1 VKILIVDLDTEWRG
15 GQNQAL
21 LMLEGLNAS
30 NHVAELLTQEGSA
43 LGERAAARGVTV
55 HNVSRR
61 TTRIAAALKIFEL
74 LKSSNPDPEVHI
86 DDRNFALVHANEA
99 HGVTSAWL
107 ARAHRRVPLVVS
119 RRVGFKLKED
129 NFARA
134 RYRAAARILPISEW
148 VAGIL
153 AKSGIPQ
160 EQMTVVYEGVEVSR
174 LPSPQI
180 RFAARSRFGVTDE
193 SPIIGCVGVLLPD
206 KGQDSLIRAFSTL
219 RTEFPTAKLL
229 LVGDGPDK
237 SRLQQI
243 AAKHNVTD
251 FVIFAGFVSA
261 MESVYPALDLFAFP
275 SRFEGLGTSLL
286 SAMSYEIPSVAFKTC
301 AFPEIIEHGRSGL
314 LAELNN
320 DASLANALAAILRN
334 PEIALQIGRAAR
346 KRIEQKFS
354 APKMVDNMIQ
364 VYESLLASNAA
375 TEPPSAAPSNAPPA
389 PRPEPDSNSKLS
401 S

>member
-21 LMLEGLNAS
+21 LMLEGLNAR
-30 NHVAELLTQEGSA
+30 HHIAELVAPEKSA

-55 HNVSRR
+55 HTVSSR
-61 TTRIAAALKIFEL
+61 TTRISAALKIAEL
-74 LKSSNPDPEVHI
+74 LRSGREPEAQKF
-86 DDRNFALVHANEA
+86 DLVHANEA

-107 ARAHRRVPLVVS
+107 ARAHRRVPFVVS
-119 RRVGFKLKED
+119 RRVGFPLKAD
-129 NFARA
+129 NFALA
-134 RYRAAARILPISEW
+134 RYRAATRILPISEW

-153 AKSGIPQ
+153 AKSSIPQ

-180 RFAARSRFGVTDE
+180 RHAARARWGITDQ
-193 SPIIGCVGVLLPD
+193 SPLIGCVGVLLPD
-206 KGQDSLIRAFSTL
+206 KGQDALIRALATV
-219 RTEFPTAKLL
+219 RGEFPTVKLL
-229 LVGDGPDK
+229 LAGDGPDK
-237 SRLQQI
+237 HRLQQL
-243 AAKHNVTD
+243 AAKLNVTD
-251 FVIFAGFVSA
+251 SVIFGGFVTA

-286 SAMSYEIPSVAFKTC
+286 SAMSYEIPSVAFAAC

-320 DASLANALAAILRN
+320 DASLANSIAAILRN

-354 APKMVDNMIQ
+354 APKMVDSMLT
-364 VYESLLASNAA
+364 VYESVLAPANP
-375 TEPPSAAPSNAPPA
+375 TEPSSPSQ
-389 PRPEPDSNSKLS
+389 KM
-401 S
+401 

>member
-21 LMLEGLNAS
+21 LMLEGLNARH
-30 NHVAELLTQEGSA
+30 HVAELVTPEKSA

-55 HNVSRR
+55 HTVSRR
-61 TTRIAAALKIFEL
+61 TARISAALKLFEL
-74 LKSSNPDPEVHI
+74 LRPSSDPDVHFG
-86 DDRNFALVHANEA
+86 DQKFDLVHANEA

-107 ARAHRRVPLVVS
+107 ARAHRRVPLVIS
-119 RRVGFKLKED
+119 RRVGFPLKAD
-129 NFARA
+129 NFAIA
-134 RYRAAARILPISEW
+134 RYRAAARILPISDW

-153 AKSGIPQ
+153 AKSGIPPK
-160 EQMTVVYEGVEVSR
+160 QMTVVYEGVEVSR

-180 RFAARSRFGVTDE
+180 RHAARARFGVTDDA
-193 SPIIGCVGVLLPD
+193 PLIGCVGVLLPD
-206 KGQDSLIRAFSTL
+206 KGQDSLIRALAAL
-219 RTEFPTAKLL
+219 RTEFPAVRLL

-237 SRLQQI
+237 PRLQQL
-243 AAKHNVTD
+243 AAKLNVTD
-251 FVIFAGFVSA
+251 SVIFAGFVTA

-286 SAMSYEIPSVAFKTC
+286 SAMSYEIPSVAFATC

-320 DASLANALAAILRN
+320 DASLANSLAAILRN

-354 APKMVDNMIQ
+354 APKMVDSMLT
-364 VYESLLASNAA
+364 VYESLLA
-375 TEPPSAAPSNAPPA
+375 PPA
-389 PRPEPDSNSKLS
+389 PQNL
-401 S
+401 

>member
-21 LMLEGLNAS
+21 LMLEGFNARH
-30 NHVAELLTQEGSA
+30 HVAELVAPQGSA

-55 HNVSRR
+55 HTVSHR
-61 TTRIAAALKIFEL
+61 TARISAALKIAEL
-74 LKSSNPDPEVHI
+74 LRSRSPDPELHS
-86 DDRNFALVHANEA
+86 DDRSFAVVHANEA
-99 HGVTSAWL
+99 HAVTSAWL

-119 RRVGFKLKED
+119 RRVGFALKAD

-134 RYRAAARILPISEW
+134 RYRAATRILPISEW

-160 EQMTVVYEGVEVSR
+160 QQMTVVYEGVEISR

-180 RFAARSRFGVTDE
+180 RHAARARFGVTDD
-193 SPIIGCVGVLLPD
+193 SPLIGCVGVLLPD
-206 KGQDSLIRAFSTL
+206 KGQDSLIRALASI
-219 RTEFPTAKLL
+219 RAEFPTVKLL

-237 SRLQQI
+237 HRLQQL
-243 AAKHNVTD
+243 AAKLNVTD
-251 FVIFAGFVSA
+251 AVTFAGFVTS

-286 SAMSYEIPSVAFKTC
+286 SAMSYEIPSVAFDTC

-320 DASLANALAAILRN
+320 DSSLANSIAAILRN

-354 APKMVDNMIQ
+354 APKMVDSMLA
-364 VYESLLASNAA
+364 VYESLLAQS
-375 TEPPSAAPSNAPPA
+375 SAS
-389 PRPEPDSNSKLS
+389 
-401 S
+401 

>member
-21 LMLEGLNAS
+21 LMLEGLNAR
-30 NHVAELLTQEGSA
+30 HHIAELVAPEGSA
-43 LGERAAARGVTV
+43 LGERASARGIKVHTV
-55 HNVSRR
+55 SPR
-61 TTRIAAALKIFEL
+61 TARISAAFKIAEL
-74 LKSSNPDPEVHI
+74 LRSSRYDPDAQKF
-86 DDRNFALVHANEA
+86 DLVHANEA

-119 RRVGFKLKED
+119 RRVGFALKAD
-129 NFARA
+129 NLARS
-134 RYRAAARILPISEW
+134 RYRAATRILPISDW

-180 RFAARSRFGVTDE
+180 RHAARTRFGVTDE
-193 SPIIGCVGVLLPD
+193 SPLIGCVGVLLPD
-206 KGQDSLIRAFSTL
+206 KGQDSLIRALATI
-219 RTEFPTAKLL
+219 RAEFPTVKLL

-237 SRLQQI
+237 HRLQQL
-243 AAKHNVTD
+243 AAKLNVTD
-251 FVIFAGFVSA
+251 AVIFAGFVSA
-261 MESVYPALDLFAFP
+261 MESVYPAFDLFAFP

-286 SAMSYEIPSVAFKTC
+286 SAMSYAIPSVAFRTC

-320 DASLANALAAILRN
+320 DTSLANSLAAILRN

-346 KRIEQKFS
+346 QRIDQKFS
-354 APKMVDNMIQ
+354 APKMVDNMLS
-364 VYESLLASNAA
+364 VYDSMLAPQTPAA
-375 TEPPSAAPSNAPPA
+375 GPLITPPPA
-389 PRPEPDSNSKLS
+389 P
-401 S
+401 

>member
-1 VKILIVDLDTEWRG
+1 
-15 GQNQAL
+15 
-21 LMLEGLNAS
+21 MLEGLNAR
-30 NHVAELLTQEGSA
+30 HHTAELLTPEGSA

-55 HNVSRR
+55 HTVPRR
-61 TTRIAAALKIFEL
+61 TTRISAALKIFEL
-74 LKSSNPDPEVHI
+74 LKPSSRDPAAHL
-86 DDRNFALVHANEA
+86 DGQKFDLVHANEA

-107 ARAHRRVPLVVS
+107 ARAHRRAPLVIS
-119 RRVGFKLKED
+119 RRVGFKLKHD

-153 AKSGIPQ
+153 IKSGIPQ

-180 RFAARSRFGVTDE
+180 RFAARSRFGITDE
-193 SPIIGCVGVLLPD
+193 SPLIGCVGVLLPD
-206 KGQDSLIRAFSTL
+206 KGQDSLIRAFSTT
-219 RTEFPTAKLL
+219 RGEFPTTKLL

-251 FVIFAGFVSA
+251 SVIFTGFVSA

-364 VYESLLASNAA
+364 VYESLLA
-375 TEPPSAAPSNAPPA
+375 PPA
-389 PRPEPDSNSKLS
+389 PQNS
-401 S
+401 

>member
-21 LMLEGLNAS
+21 LMLEGFNAR
-30 NHVAELLTQEGSA
+30 HHIAELLTQEGSA
-43 LGERAAARGVTV
+43 LGERAAARGITV
-55 HNVSRR
+55 HVVSRR
-61 TTRIAAALKIFEL
+61 TTRISAALKIAEL
-74 LKSSNPDPEVHI
+74 LRSTSSDPEVHSE
-86 DDRNFALVHANEA
+86 DRNFALVHANEA

-119 RRVGFKLKED
+119 RRVGFPIKAD

-134 RYRAAARILPISEW
+134 RYRAAARIVPISQW

-153 AKSGIPQ
+153 AKSGIPI

-180 RFAARSRFGVTDE
+180 RHAARARFGVTDD
-193 SPIIGCVGVLLPD
+193 SPLIGCVGVLLPD
-206 KGQDSLIRAFSTL
+206 KGQDSLIRAVAAIRS
-219 RTEFPTAKLL
+219 EFPALKLL

-237 SRLQQI
+237 RRLQQL
-243 AAKHNVTD
+243 AAKLNVTD
-251 FVIFAGFVSA
+251 AIIFAGFVSS

-286 SAMSYEIPSVAFKTC
+286 SAMSYEIPSVAFDTC

-320 DASLANALAAILRN
+320 DESLANSIAAILRN

-354 APKMVDNMIQ
+354 APKMVDSMLA
-364 VYESLLASNAA
+364 VYDSLLS
-375 TEPPSAAPSNAPPA
+375 PSPAPPT
-389 PRPEPDSNSKLS
+389 P
-401 S
+401 

>member
-21 LMLEGLNAS
+21 LMLEGLNAR
-30 NHVAELLTQEGSA
+30 HHIAELLTPEKSA

-55 HNVSRR
+55 HTVSPR
-61 TTRIAAALKIFEL
+61 TTRISAALKIAEL
-74 LKSSNPDPEVHI
+74 LRSNSPDPEVHVE
-86 DDRNFALVHANEA
+86 DRKFALLHANEA

-119 RRVGFKLKED
+119 RRVGFPLKED
-129 NFARA
+129 NFARS
-134 RYRAAARILPISEW
+134 RYRAATRILPISEW

-160 EQMTVVYEGVEVSR
+160 EQMTVVYEGVEVPR

-180 RFAARSRFGVTDE
+180 RHAARARWGITDE
-193 SPIIGCVGVLLPD
+193 SPLIGCVGVLLRD
-206 KGQDSLIRAFSTL
+206 KGQDSLIRAFATIRS
-219 RTEFPTAKLL
+219 EFPTAKLL

-237 SRLQQI
+237 LRLQQL
-243 AAKHNVTD
+243 AAKLNVIDT
-251 FVIFAGFVSA
+251 VIFAGFVSA

-286 SAMSYEIPSVAFKTC
+286 SAMSYEIPSVAFATC

-320 DASLANALAAILRN
+320 DASLANSLAAILRN

-354 APKMVDNMIQ
+354 ATKMVDSMLT
-364 VYESLLASNAA
+364 VYESLLA
-375 TEPPSAAPSNAPPA
+375 PPA
-389 PRPEPDSNSKLS
+389 PQNM
-401 S
+401 

>member
-21 LMLEGLNAS
+21 LMLEGFNARH
-30 NHVAELLTQEGSA
+30 HVAELIAPEGSA
-43 LGERAAARGVTV
+43 LGERAAARGVRV
-55 HNVSRR
+55 HVVSPR
-61 TTRIAAALKIFEL
+61 TTRISAAIKIAEL
-74 LKSSNPDPEVHI
+74 LRPASADSGSLDPEVHSV
-86 DDRNFALVHANEA
+86 DRPANLKFDLVHANEA

-107 ARAHRRVPLVVS
+107 ARAHRRVPLLVS
-119 RRVGFKLKED
+119 RRVGFPLKED

-134 RYRAAARILPISEW
+134 RYRAATRILPISEW

-153 AKSGIPQ
+153 AKSGLPP

-180 RFAARSRFGVTDE
+180 RHAARTRWGITDE
-193 SPIIGCVGVLLPD
+193 SPLIGCVGVLLPD
-206 KGQDSLIRAFSTL
+206 KGQDSLIRALATI
-219 RTEFPTAKLL
+219 RAEFPTVKLL

-237 SRLQQI
+237 PRLQQL
-243 AAKHNVTD
+243 AAKLHVND
-251 FVIFAGFVSA
+251 AVIFAGFVSA

-286 SAMSYEIPSVAFKTC
+286 SAMSYAIPSVAFRTC

-320 DASLANALAAILRN
+320 DASLANSIAAILRN

-346 KRIEQKFS
+346 QRIDQKFS
-354 APKMVDNMIQ
+354 APKMVDNMLS
-364 VYESLLASNAA
+364 VYESLLAPRSQPS
-375 TEPPSAAPSNAPPA
+375 TEPTPP
-389 PRPEPDSNSKLS
+389 
-401 S
+401 

>member
-1 VKILIVDLDTEWRG
+1 
-15 GQNQAL
+15 
-21 LMLEGLNAS
+21 MLEGLNARH
-30 NHVAELLTQEGSA
+30 HVAELVAPETSA

-55 HNVSRR
+55 HTVSRR
-61 TTRIAAALKIFEL
+61 TARISAALKIAEL
-74 LKSSNPDPEVHI
+74 LKPSGDPEVHFEQQKF
-86 DDRNFALVHANEA
+86 DLVHANEA

-107 ARAHRRVPLVVS
+107 ARAHRRVPVVVS
-119 RRVGFKLKED
+119 RRVGFALKSD
-129 NFARA
+129 NLARA
-134 RYRAAARILPISEW
+134 RYRAATRILPISQW

-153 AKSGIPQ
+153 ANSGIPQ
-160 EQMTVVYEGVEVSR
+160 EQMTVVYEGVEISR

-180 RFAARSRFGVTDE
+180 RHAARARWGITDD
-193 SPIIGCVGVLLPD
+193 SPLIGCVGVLLPD
-206 KGQDSLIRAFSTL
+206 KGQDALIRAFTTI
-219 RTEFPTAKLL
+219 RAEFPSLKLL

-237 SRLQQI
+237 FRLQQL

-251 FVIFAGFVSA
+251 AVIFPGFVSA

-286 SAMSYEIPSVAFKTC
+286 SAMSYEIPSVAFATC

-320 DASLANALAAILRN
+320 DTSLANSMAAILRN

-354 APKMVDNMIQ
+354 AAKMVDNMIT
-364 VYESLLASNAA
+364 VYESLLA
-375 TEPPSAAPSNAPPA
+375 PPA
-389 PRPEPDSNSKLS
+389 PQNM
-401 S
+401 

>member
-21 LMLEGLNAS
+21 LMLEGLNARHHS
-30 NHVAELLTQEGSA
+30 AELVAPERSA
-43 LGERAAARGVTV
+43 LGERAAARGVKVHTV
-55 HNVSRR
+55 SGR
-61 TTRIAAALKIFEL
+61 TTRLSAALKIAEL
-74 LKSSNPDPEVHI
+74 LRPSRDPEFEKF
-86 DDRNFALVHANEA
+86 DLVHANEA

-119 RRVGFKLKED
+119 RRVGFALKAD
-129 NFARA
+129 NLALA
-134 RYRAAARILPISEW
+134 RYRAATRILPISEW

-153 AKSGIPQ
+153 VKSGIPP

-180 RFAARSRFGVTDE
+180 RHAARMRFGVNDDF
-193 SPIIGCVGVLLPD
+193 PLIGCVGVLLPD
-206 KGQDSLIRAFSTL
+206 KGQDSLIRALATL
-219 RTEFPTAKLL
+219 HTEFPAVKLL

-237 SRLQQI
+237 PRLQQL
-243 AAKHNVTD
+243 AAKLNVTD
-251 FVIFAGFVSA
+251 AVIFGGFVTA

-314 LAELNN
+314 LAELGS
-320 DASLANALAAILRN
+320 DTSLANAIAAILRN

-346 KRIEQKFS
+346 QRIEQKFS

-364 VYESLLASNAA
+364 VYESLLTRQSPS
-375 TEPPSAAPSNAPPA
+375 TEPPTP
-389 PRPEPDSNSKLS
+389 
-401 S
+401 